1 MNELIYSPS
10 GDSARARVEWGES
23 NTKIG
28 TELSFKDFSKAVFDN
43 HNEEIM
49 VSSKFQDDQIKVT
62 GKYSVQGQ
70 SLKGKVRYTNGNYIL
85 QGEAKASA
93 KALDGFRASV
103 EKVLNNG
110 AKVGIHAHPSDKR
123 GAIQYKSNAENLPF
137 SLTAD
142 FPFDSSASDLVDNT
156 TVTFGTRINVFNK

>member
-49 VSSKFQDDQIKVT
+49 VSSKFQDDVSI
-62 GKYSVQGQ
+62 
-70 SLKGKVRYTNGNYIL
+70 
-85 QGEAKASA
+85 
-93 KALDGFRASV
+93 
-103 EKVLNNG
+103 
-110 AKVGIHAHPSDKR
+110 
-123 GAIQYKSNAENLPF
+123 
-137 SLTAD
+137 
-142 FPFDSSASDLVDNT
+142 SASC
-156 TVTFGTRINVFNK
+156 